1 MLESRRP
8 TGGRRRPA
16 SPFGHALLKRMRSH
30 TAARVRADD
39 EMRTFCVLF
48 FVSLS
53 VSGFF
58 FLLFLGLFCLCGV
71 FLFVSCLLLPFFVP
85 FFVSFF
91 YFVPVVGSHL
101 VRQVFARQGL
111 GLMLGAGF
119 QKALKDVSHTK

>member
-1 MLESRRP
+1 
-8 TGGRRRPA
+8 
-16 SPFGHALLKRMRSH
+16 MRSH

-71 FLFVSCLLLPFFVP
+71 FLFVSCLLLPFLF
-85 FFVSFF
+85 SFF